1 MKRKSIQLLLAVAL
15 ATLAAW
21 AQAAVYTCSI
31 GAPTAFS
38 ATYSTSSNA
47 NAALS
52 IAVTCVKTG
61 SGGGT
66 TIVAT
71 VTPNNGGNPSGNQ
84 NRATATGTINYDL
97 YTDAT
102 CATLWPGSGNLTF
115 TFSGGGG
122 STQTQTVNY
131 YGCVPSAQPLLPAAN
146 TFTDTVSQTLAL
158 PTPGGATITGTNP
171 QTFGVSITVPAV
183 CKINPVPGSVN
194 FGTYVAFGSALTA
207 NTTFGVTCN
216 DTLTYGLDI
225 GTTGG
230 VVGGNSLYYTLG
242 INTTASGGST
252 PLNGLTGNG
261 IVQSYFIN
269 GTMPAGQ
276 AGTCASGSCPNQTE
290 TRTLTVTY

>member
-1 MKRKSIQLLLAVAL
+1 MKPKSIQLLLAVAL
-15 ATLAAW
+15 ATLAGW
-21 AQAAVYTCSI
+21 AQAVAVYTCSI

-61 SGGGT
+61 SGDGT

-84 NRATATGTINYDL
+84 NRATATGTINYDI

-102 CATLWPGSGNLTF
+102 CTTLWTGSGNLTF
-115 TFSGGGG
+115 TFGGGGG

-131 YGCVPSAQPLLPAAN
+131 YGWVPSAQ
-146 TFTDTVSQTLAL
+146 TLL
-158 PTPGGATITGTNP
+158 PTPGGATIAGTNP
-171 QTFGVSITVPAV
+171 RTFGVSINVPAI
-183 CKINPVPGSVN
+183 CTISPVPSTVA

-207 NTTFGVTCN
+207 NTTFGMTCN
-216 DTLTYGLDI
+216 NTLTYGLDI
-225 GTTGG
+225 GATAGG

-242 INTTASGGST
+242 INTTSSGGSN
-252 PLNGLTGNG
+252 PLNGRTGSG
-261 IVQSYFIN
+261 IEQNYFIN

-276 AGTCASGSCPNQTE
+276 AGACAAGSCAAQTE